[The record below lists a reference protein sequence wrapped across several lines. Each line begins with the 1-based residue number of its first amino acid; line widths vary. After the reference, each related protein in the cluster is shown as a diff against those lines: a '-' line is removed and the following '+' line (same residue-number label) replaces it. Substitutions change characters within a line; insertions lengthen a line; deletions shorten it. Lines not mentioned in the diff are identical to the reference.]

1 LHRDDVGSQFGVVA
15 VLGGPRVRICAAERV
30 EYWGMLLLA
39 SRVCSHPGF
48 SEAGS
53 ISVATY
59 RLSGD

>member
-39 SRVCSHPGF
+39 S
-48 SEAGS
+48 
-53 ISVATY
+53 VAFALILDLVKQALF
-59 RLSGD
+59 RWRPIV